1 MSQYRVNLVE
11 DNLDV
16 NQRLSTIISD
26 NPAYTL
32 VHSARTL
39 AEAKIALKT
48 EKPDILLVDLGL
60 PDGSGIE
67 LIRDI
72 HQLRLDTLALVIS
85 GFHDEHTVFQALEA
99 GAQGYILKYDES
111 QKISDCLQQMLEGGA
126 PMSAAIA
133 RLMLNKF
140 QAPKPEP
147 LPEVLTERQ
156 QLILKYIS
164 QGFSSQE
171 IAEKLNIRY
180 YTVTTHIK
188 NIYSKL
194 QVNSRTEA
202 LQEARRM
209 GLLER

>member
-11 DNLDV
+11 DNHEV
-16 NQRLSTIISD
+16 NQRLSKLITDSPD
-26 NPAYTL
+26 YTL
-32 VHSARTL
+32 VHSAHTL
-39 AEAKIALKT
+39 AEAKVALK
-48 EKPDILLVDLGL
+48 EQKPDILLVDLGL

-72 HQLRLDTLALVIS
+72 YKLRLDTQALVIS
-85 GFHDEHTVFQALEA
+85 GFNDEHTVFEALEA
-99 GAQGYILKYDES
+99 GAQGYILKYDDS
-111 QKISDCLQQMLEGGA
+111 QKISDCLQQMLDGGA

-133 RLMLNKF
+133 RLMLSKF
-140 QAPKPEP
+140 QAAKPAP

-171 IAEKLNIRY
+171 IAEKLDIRY
-180 YTVTTHIK
+180 YTVTTHVK

-202 LQEARRM
+202 LQEAHKL
-209 GLLER
+209 GILER